1 MNTGRSITFPEIQT
15 MPIPQE
21 IQEEIETFEDEVKRL
36 QAGDV
41 TGDLFKPFRLQYG
54 IYGQRQPDV
63 QMVRIKIPFGG
74 LTANQMRRVAEL
86 AEIYGTGVGHVT
98 TRQDIQLHFVPLPQI
113 STVMR
118 KLEEVGLT
126 TREACANT
134 VRNVTACH
142 LAGVCQGEV
151 FDVTPYANTVAQ
163 HLLRNPLNQSLPRK
177 FKIAF
182 SGCNHDC
189 ALTPIHDVGLL
200 AKKTWDGTIGFRMT
214 VGGGLGAAPRV
225 AHLLREF
232 VPMDDLIPSIEAVI
246 KVFDNLGNR
255 KNRSKA
261 RMKFVIEKLGF
272 DEFKRRWE
280 TAYKEMFG
288 VTPDYQTIEGPE
300 ILDCRGT
307 HLPYGETSE
316 AKPAHPPLKLIPHAD
331 PAPLIMPTKNGGTG
345 NGGHPNGDSNSSFAT
360 WRRTNV
366 VKQRQDGFSA
376 AVLRLPT
383 GDITAGQMLLVAD
396 LAERYS
402 NGNVR
407 TTIGQNLIIRW
418 VSDDQLEAFYEELNA
433 HGLGQPGANKTEDIV
448 ACPGTDTCGLGITS
462 SKGVARALAEVFPP
476 GQVPE
481 DLKGTTIHISGCHN
495 SCAQH
500 HISTIGLH
508 GVGKRVGDHIAPV
521 YELHLGGR
529 INGTAEVG
537 QMTIKLPAKNVPAAI
552 SHLLDVYRRDRQQA
566 DSLHAFTE
574 SLHSFLKRTGKAA
587 LKEELIGH
595 SILPSYAEDPSYYFD
610 WEAEEEFTLEDLG
623 PGECAGGAIEMI
635 DNRILEAEQELY
647 QARILAEKHQYAMA
661 INKSY
666 RAVVAGAKALLV
678 TEGIDPNT
686 DADTLAEFDQ
696 FADRQ
701 NGLIPQ
707 MYRGMARTISD
718 LGTKENSAEFTNDK
732 MDFAKGFVEHCRKL
746 TEAMDQ
752 DLKLNVPEEDQA
764 ATEPDPATTAA
775 HSEPAQDVTVLDLRG
790 VMCPLNYVKTKL
802 KLETMDDG
810 ERLEVWLDAGE
821 PIKNVPMSLRNDG
834 HKVLGENPLEEDEQ
848 HFKVLV
854 EKVEG

>member
-1 MNTGRSITFPEIQT
+1 MSTGRSTTFPEIHT
-15 MPIPQE
+15 IPIPQE

-41 TGDLFKPFRLQYG
+41 TLDLFKPFRLQYG
-54 IYGQRQPDV
+54 IYGQRQADV
-63 QMVRIKIPFGG
+63 QMVRIKIPYGG
-74 LTANQMRRVAEL
+74 MTANHVRRVAEL
-86 AEIYGTGVGHVT
+86 AETYATGVGHVT
-98 TRQDIQLHFVPLPQI
+98 TRQDIQLHFVPLPQV

-151 FDVTPYANTVAQ
+151 FDVTPYANTVAR

-182 SGCNHDC
+182 SGCSHDC
-189 ALTPIHDVGLL
+189 AMTPIHDVGLL
-200 AKKTWDGTIGFRMT
+200 AKKAEDGTIGFRMV
-214 VGGGLGAAPRV
+214 VGGGLGAAPRI

-272 DEFKRRWE
+272 EEFKRRWE
-280 TAYKEMFG
+280 AAYEEMFG
-288 VTPDYQTIEGPE
+288 AKPTFIDPKRPLMLGP
-300 ILDCRGT
+300 CGVA
-307 HLPYGETSE
+307 PYGDTSE
-316 AKPAHPPLKLIPHAD
+316 AKPALPPLKLLPHAD
-331 PAPLIMPTKNGGTG
+331 PAPLIMPEKNGGSG
-345 NGGHPNGDSNSSFAT
+345 NGGHPDGASASAFAT

-383 GDITAGQMLLVAD
+383 GDITAEQMLVVAD

-418 VSDDQLEAFYEELNA
+418 VSDEQLEDFYRELEA
-433 HGLGQPGANKTEDIV
+433 HGLSQPGANKTEDIV

-552 SHLLDVYRRDRQQA
+552 SHLLDVYRRDRLWEA
-566 DSLHAFTE
+566 DGLHASGESLHAFI
-574 SLHSFLKRTGKAA
+574 KRTGKTA

-707 MYRGMARTISD
+707 MYRGMARTVSD
-718 LGTKENSAEFTNDK
+718 LGTKDNSAEFTNQK
-732 MDFAKGFVEHCRKL
+732 MAFAKGFVEHCRKL
-746 TEAMDQ
+746 TEAVGE
-752 DLKLNVPEEDQA
+752 DLKLGTAEESQAEPEPA
-764 ATEPDPATTAA
+764 ALP
-775 HSEPAQDVTVLDLRG
+775 SEPVQDVTVLDLRG

-802 KLETMDDG
+802 KLEMMDDG
-810 ERLEVWLDAGE
+810 ERLEVWLDAGD

-834 HKVLGENPLEEDEQ
+834 HKVLGEDPLEADEQ